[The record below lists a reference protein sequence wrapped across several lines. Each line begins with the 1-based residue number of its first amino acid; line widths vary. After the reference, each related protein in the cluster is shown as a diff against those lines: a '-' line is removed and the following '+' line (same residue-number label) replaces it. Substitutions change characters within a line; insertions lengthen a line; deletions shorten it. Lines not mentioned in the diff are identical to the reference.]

1 MAWIL
6 LGALLLSATFFLMVF
21 RQILRTEE
29 RLRHLVMDTET
40 RISKRYRA
48 KLIPPQSQVP
58 EAEE

>member
-6 LGALLLSATFFLMVF
+6 FGALLVSGTFFLMVL

-29 RLRHLVMDTET
+29 RLRGIVVRNET

-48 KLIPPQSQVP
+48 KLVPP
-58 EAEE
+58 EATEGGAP